1 MLLRPFLLAAV
12 RSVLVVGALIALNVA
27 GAADRKSMEPIAVTQ
42 CFRPLEKPFSRQPDF
57 YKDEKRQCYAQ
68 RWSIPRGYYSH
79 VQSKSGPETGSLVI
93 KVGLPAMTPG
103 TLLPR
108 EQAIPLFTEVSMNVL
123 WFGNFAEF
131 VRQRRDSQELNGLMT
146 KTNRMFYGMRV
157 YDTKIFPDQT
167 YRGIYVFP
175 DTDAQ
180 LFVEYL
186 VRPKQKVDEPQ
197 SHSAC
202 AVTSNVDDRVF
213 IKYRIR
219 CSQTP
224 DLTKINSDLVS
235 LVRSF
240 MVN

>member
-131 VRQRRDSQELNGLMT
+131 VRQRRDSH
-146 KTNRMFYGMRV
+146 
-157 YDTKIFPDQT
+157 DTKIFPDQT